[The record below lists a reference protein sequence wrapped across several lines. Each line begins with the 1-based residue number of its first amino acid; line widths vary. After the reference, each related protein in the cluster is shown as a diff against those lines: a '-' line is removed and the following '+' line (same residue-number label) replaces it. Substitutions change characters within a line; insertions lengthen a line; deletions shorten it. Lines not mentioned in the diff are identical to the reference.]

1 MYEAKLRESKWTKNE
16 KIVCDGDDDGRGSN
30 KKPTQKYNNIQC
42 VACKKKTRCH
52 THRKEKRKRAIRATD
67 DVLCTPSPCQCIWC
81 GLLSVIQSNRKCI
94 VMYKYRKIVSRVR
107 ARAHTPK
114 AIIISYCCF
123 SGRSPFSNNNNN
135 IRCSDYMRKNWQ
147 CMHHMELN
155 IPLI

>member
-107 ARAHTPK
+107 ARAHTHPK
-114 AIIISYCCF
+114 PSSYHIAVFLVEAHFQIIITIFVVQIICERTGNACTTWSWTF
-123 SGRSPFSNNNNN
+123 R
-135 IRCSDYMRKNWQ
+135 
-147 CMHHMELN
+147 
-155 IPLI
+155 